1 MSDEHLRG
9 AEILSLQLA
18 NDLRDELVCVL
29 KSLGGRESS
38 GALDKFIFY
47 SGSQVNKAAEAY
59 ALLRQAHR
67 VDACKLLVRP
77 MIEMMFRTRAAAGK
91 PHLFYRIIL
100 TERLK
105 RNRWL
110 QGAADRKGIK
120 FDTANEARDW
130 AAFRAH
136 CVSKV
141 PNTDLSE
148 KELSARA
155 IAKAA
160 GFLGYYDSF
169 YAMYCTFTHG
179 SLEAM
184 TGGLDPVSDAYDND
198 TVALCIFSTIEVL
211 ISIGGNSPEFKSL
224 NERMR
229 HRGEQQRILARERTA
244 KGSVA

>member
-1 MSDEHLRG
+1 MTDQQIRER
-9 AEILSLQLA
+9 ETLSLRLVR
-18 NDLRDELVCVL
+18 DLRDELVDVL
-29 KSLGGRESS
+29 KSLGGREST
-38 GALDKFIFY
+38 GAFDKFAFY
-47 SGSQVNKAAEAY
+47 SASQVNKAAEAY
-59 ALLRQAHR
+59 VLLRQAHR

-120 FDTANEARDW
+120 FDKANEARGW

-136 CVSKV
+136 CISKV
-141 PNTDLSE
+141 PDTDLAGEEISP
-148 KELSARA
+148 RA

-179 SLEAM
+179 SLEAV

-211 ISIGGNSPEFKSL
+211 ISIGGNSPGFKSL

-229 HRGEQQRILARERTA
+229 DRGEQQRGAE
-244 KGSVA
+244 KGQQLS